1 MKSIFY
7 FLVFI
12 LIGSCQ
18 SKPDQDDLAYL
29 NGYWEIDQVVFP
41 DGTKKVYQVNDW
53 IDFFQLKANKGW
65 RQKVQPQMD
74 GKFIPNELKETI
86 QLIDSNACYYLRTK
100 ATYTSWSE
108 KVISVSKDAFVVE
121 NDAKIVYHYKR
132 FVPYTKRN

>member
-1 MKSIFY
+1 
-7 FLVFI
+7 
-12 LIGSCQ
+12 
-18 SKPDQDDLAYL
+18 
-29 NGYWEIDQVVFP
+29 
-41 DGTKKVYQVNDW
+41 
-53 IDFFQLKANKGW
+53 
-65 RQKVQPQMD
+65 MD

-100 ATYTSWSE
+100 ATYSSWSE